1 MMLPWSGSR
10 LLTRFGMTPEYPLG
24 YVASPWWNATTPNR
38 NPGVVMIKNEATI
51 DRVIRGGISVTALTT
66 GLAIGGVLNPV
77 GIVLLGVG
85 GMAGWT
91 AISGYCPLYSAL
103 GISTCPLPQ
112 QS

>member
-1 MMLPWSGSR
+1 
-10 LLTRFGMTPEYPLG
+10 MT
-24 YVASPWWNATTPNR
+24 T
-38 NPGVVMIKNEATI
+38 NEATL
-51 DRVIRGGISVTALTT
+51 DRVIRGGIAITALGT

-77 GIVLLGVG
+77 GILLLGVG

-91 AISGYCPLYSAL
+91 AISGYCPVYSAL